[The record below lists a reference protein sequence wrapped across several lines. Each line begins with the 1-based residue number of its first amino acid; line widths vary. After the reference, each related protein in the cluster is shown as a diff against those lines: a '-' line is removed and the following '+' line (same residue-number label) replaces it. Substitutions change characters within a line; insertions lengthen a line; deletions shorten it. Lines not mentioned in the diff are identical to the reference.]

1 MPTPLSDAEIQEF
14 RNRLCAEAERQFLG
28 SGVAAV
34 TMRSLAAGMGC
45 SATTPYRYFK
55 NKNEILA
62 TVRVAI
68 LDRFC
73 DRLEATRKD
82 DGLDWTKAH
91 LKAFVDFAFEEPE
104 SYRLIFDLYQSDE
117 NEYPEFVRANERA
130 RKVGYGYVQKLVEDG
145 YQEGDPEQLAFMFF
159 AQLHGFIV
167 LRMTGRPPST
177 REQFDKMVHE
187 AFRLISSGTSPL
199 RASPAKAGS
208 RVAGGKTAAKTAKA
222 TKQKAGAVRGS
233 QATKRTARSS

>member
-14 RNRLCAEAERQFLG
+14 RNRLCAEAELQFLRN
-28 SGVAAV
+28 GVAAV
-34 TMRSLAAGMGC
+34 TMRSLASAMGC

-62 TVRVAI
+62 AVRVAI

-73 DRLEATRKD
+73 EKLEAIRRD
-82 DGLDWTKAH
+82 DGLEWTNAH

-145 YQEGDPEQLAFMFF
+145 YQQGDPEQLASLFF
-159 AQLHGFIV
+159 AQLHGLIV
-167 LRMTGRPPST
+167 LRMTGRPSST
-177 REQFDKMVHE
+177 REQFDKMCHE
-187 AFRLISSGTSPL
+187 AFRMISRGTSPL
-199 RASPAKAGS
+199 RASRATAGS
-208 RVAGGKTAAKTAKA
+208 KTVGKAAAKT
-222 TKQKAGAVRGS
+222 TRQSAGSARGG
-233 QATKRTARSS
+233 QGTKRAARKS